1 MPTVKICIEVP
12 EGARVMLNGVP
23 ANELAGASAT
33 TGNPLEKYWNEYL
46 SQNGRKVFRAA
57 ARLEDFRGPGYT
69 FDDIAAN
76 LSITYE
82 SVKSM
87 HRSTGR
93 TAKRWRKEQDVDE
106 PIKLVWDDY
115 EWDSSQD
122 GQRTRYHLPPGV
134 TDAILELP

>member
-1 MPTVKICIEVP
+1 MPTVNISIEVP
-12 EGARVMLNGVP
+12 EGARVTLNGVP
-23 ANELAGASAT
+23 VGDLVGASAT
-33 TGNPLEKYWNEYL
+33 TDDPLEKYWNEYL

-57 ARLEDFRGPGYT
+57 ARLEDSQGPGYT
-69 FDDIAAN
+69 LDDIAAN

-93 TAKRWRKEQDVDE
+93 TAKRWRKEQGVDE

-115 EWDSSQD
+115 EWDFSQD
-122 GQRTRYHLPPGV
+122 GQRTRYYLPPSV
-134 TDAILELP
+134 ADAILELP